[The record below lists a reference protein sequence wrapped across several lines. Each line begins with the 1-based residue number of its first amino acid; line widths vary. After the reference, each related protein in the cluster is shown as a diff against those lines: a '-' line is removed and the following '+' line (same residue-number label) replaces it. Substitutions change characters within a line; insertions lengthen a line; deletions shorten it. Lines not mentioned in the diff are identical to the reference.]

1 MISSSARMYSSM
13 QPFPQLGG
21 GTLAPRWFGA
31 RGLFLLAPAQM
42 AHELGGYDADL
53 NEAATSLSAS
63 RSAADVST
71 RPPRLSLWELNDLAH
86 WLFSK
91 VSRLRNREPNA
102 EAFASVAK
110 RICKRAG

>member
-1 MISSSARMYSSM
+1 MISSSASMLSSM
-13 QPFPQLGG
+13 QPFPPLGG
-21 GTLAPRWFGA
+21 GNLARRMFSPPS
-31 RGLFLLAPAQM
+31 LFLFAPAQM
-42 AHELGGYDADL
+42 AHQLGGYDADL

-71 RPPRLSLWELNDLAH
+71 RPPSLSLWELNDLAH
-86 WLFSK
+86 WLFSN

-110 RICKRAG
+110 RISKRAG